1 MLCTS
6 VKSSNAQSII
16 EATDRYP
23 FVEIRLDDYSFSDQD
38 IITFFNESKAKTIA
52 TCRNRIITDSQKL
65 ERLKLAIDS
74 GANFVDIELDY
85 QFAEQLS
92 RYALSR
98 NCRIIA
104 SEHNFIAPPDIE
116 AIESAA
122 TTAKAIGA
130 DYFKIACKCNSE
142 TECLR
147 MLNLYSNKNI
157 TKLFQKKLIS
167 LPIGN
172 EWKFARI
179 ATLSLGS
186 PFIYVAADSEAAT
199 ADGQIAYSKLLKILE
214 MVQ

>member
-16 EATDRYP
+16 EATAKYP
-23 FVEIRLDDYSFSDQD
+23 FIEIRLDDYSFADD
-38 IITFFNESKAKTIA
+38 EIKAMFSKSQAKIIA
-52 TCRNRIITDSQKL
+52 TCRNEIITDNQKL

-74 GANFVDIELDY
+74 GANYVDVEIDY
-85 QFAEQLS
+85 PFAEQLA
-92 RYALSR
+92 RYAQSH
-98 NCRIIA
+98 NCEVIA
-104 SEHNFIAPPDIE
+104 SEHNFAAPPTTE
-116 AIESAA
+116 TIESAA
-122 TTAKAIGA
+122 TTAKSIGA
-130 DYFKIACKCNSE
+130 DYFKIACKCNCE

-186 PFIYVAADSEAAT
+186 PFIYVAADSEAVT
-199 ADGQIAYSKLLKILE
+199 ADGQIAYSKLFKILE

>member
-6 VKSSNAQSII
+6 VKNSNAQSII
-16 EATDRYP
+16 EATAKYP
-23 FVEIRLDDYSFSDQD
+23 LVEIRLDDYSFTDEE
-38 IITFFNESKAKTIA
+38 IIAIFSKSQAKTIA
-52 TCRNRIITDSQKL
+52 TCRNENITDVQKSD
-65 ERLKLAIDS
+65 RLKLAIDS
-74 GANFVDIELDY
+74 GADFVDIEIDY
-85 QFAEQLS
+85 QFAEQIS
-92 RYALSR
+92 QYALSR
-98 NCRIIA
+98 NCKIIA
-104 SEHNFIAPPDIE
+104 SEHNYIAPPEIE
-116 AIESAA
+116 AIDSAA

-142 TECLR
+142 SECLR

-172 EWKFARI
+172 EWKFARMV
-179 ATLSLGS
+179 TLSLGS
-186 PFIYVAADSEAAT
+186 PFIYVAADSEAVT